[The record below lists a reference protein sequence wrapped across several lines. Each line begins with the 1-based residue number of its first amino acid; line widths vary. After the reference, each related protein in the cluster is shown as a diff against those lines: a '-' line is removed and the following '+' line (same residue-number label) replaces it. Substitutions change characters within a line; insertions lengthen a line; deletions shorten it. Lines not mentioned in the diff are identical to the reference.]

1 VQAVTSTILPAT
13 EERARRSKGI
23 SASAIYLM
31 VTRALEHRHK
41 GGSVLLDVGCGT
53 GRLWA
58 YVGDR
63 FDHYLGADAVRYDG
77 FPEEGTF
84 FRIDLN
90 RPLPLEDN
98 TAGVVTAVE
107 TIEHLEN
114 PRAFF
119 RELVRLTR
127 PGGWVIVTTPNQLS
141 LLSKLTLVL
150 KNQFNAFQ
158 QSSYPAHLTALLEI
172 DLRRMAIECSLTEVD
187 VAYSGQ
193 GRLAFTGR
201 HVPGFLSRMLPRAFS
216 DNILLIGRKSTS

>member
-1 VQAVTSTILPAT
+1 
-13 EERARRSKGI
+13 
-23 SASAIYLM
+23 M

-127 PGGWVIVTTPNQLS
+127 PGGWVVVTTPNQLS

-172 DLRRMAIECSLTEVD
+172 DLRRMAVECSLTEVD

-193 GRLAFTGR
+193 GRLAFTSR
-201 HVPGFLSRMLPRAFS
+201 HVPGVLSRLLPRAFS
-216 DNILLIGRKSTS
+216 DNVLLIGRKSNS